1 MLVFRCLQ
9 ETQDIKSEF
18 KGDIQAED
26 KNLGA
31 ISTKMAG
38 ERVARF
44 RKCTEREE
52 RGEGGRVYLYIR
64 KS

>member
-18 KGDIQAED
+18 QGDIQVKD

-31 ISTKMAG
+31 INTKMAG
-38 ERVARF
+38 ERMA
-44 RKCTEREE
+44 
-52 RGEGGRVYLYIR
+52 
-64 KS
+64 